1 MFNVWIGRVSSENGD
16 GAWVFAETSYNRALD
31 RLAQH
36 CVDNWGEFTET
47 WKISDDTPPSHEGK
61 SPNEI
66 VEIYYEVITWEKFS
80 IRECPITAEM
90 LAAIPGSIV
99 VGDSVVLTPSTD

>member
-1 MFNVWIGRVSSENGD
+1 MNMLYLHLCCVTDTNWTQP
-16 GAWVFAETSYNRALD
+16 WVFIETSYTRTLA

-90 LAAIPGSIV
+90 LAAIPGAAV
-99 VGDSVVLTPSTD
+99 